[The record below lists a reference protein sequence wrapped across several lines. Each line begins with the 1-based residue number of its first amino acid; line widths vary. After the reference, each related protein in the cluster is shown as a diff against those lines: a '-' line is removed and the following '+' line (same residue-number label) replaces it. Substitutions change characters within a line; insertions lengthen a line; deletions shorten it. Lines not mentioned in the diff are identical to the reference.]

1 MRELK
6 VLWKAWI
13 TTLQTRLE
21 YRVDLALGLAGALG
35 MQVSGLCLMWVVL
48 THHGGDLAG
57 WKPAEIGVLF
67 GLTAMI
73 QGCSELFFNHVWWT
87 PTYIVRGQ
95 FDRLLVYPVRALP
108 FFLMTC
114 PELHAIG
121 NIGGG
126 LAVLCYSGHLAGLSP
141 WGLLGLPLWLAC
153 GCLVHTSV
161 LVLAS
166 TVVVKVKGSYNQLFW
181 LTNTLLQNSRYPLS
195 IYPGAVQAVLLVLVP
210 FGLACFVPV
219 SALTGRLPWALA
231 LGAPPVAAAIM
242 VSLAWWA
249 WEKAFQGYESTGS

>member
-1 MRELK
+1 
-6 VLWKAWI
+6 
-13 TTLQTRLE
+13 
-21 YRVDLALGLAGALG
+21 
-35 MQVSGLCLMWVVL
+35 
-48 THHGGDLAG
+48 
-57 WKPAEIGVLF
+57 
-67 GLTAMI
+67 
-73 QGCSELFFNHVWWT
+73 
-87 PTYIVRGQ
+87 
-95 FDRLLVYPVRALP
+95 
-108 FFLMTC
+108 
-114 PELHAIG
+114 
-121 NIGGG
+121 
-126 LAVLCYSGHLAGLSP
+126 VLCYSGHLAGLSP

>member
-1 MRELK
+1 MREPRI
-6 VLWKAWI
+6 LWKAWI

-35 MQVSGLCLMWVVL
+35 MQAAGLGMLWVVL
-48 THHGGDLAG
+48 SRHGGDLAG
-57 WKPAEIGVLF
+57 WKPVEIGVLF

-73 QGCSELFFNHVWWT
+73 QGVSELFFNHVWWT

-108 FFLMTC
+108 FFLVTC
-114 PELHAIG
+114 PELHALG

-126 LAVLCYSGHLAGLSP
+126 LLLVLAFGHAAALSP
-141 WGLLGLPLWLAC
+141 WGLLGLPLWVVC
-153 GCLVHTSV
+153 GSLVHTAV

-166 TVVVKVKGSYNQLFW
+166 TVVVRVKGSYNQLFW

-195 IYPGAVQAVLLVLVP
+195 IYPAVVQGLLLVLVP
-210 FGLACFVPV
+210 FGLASFVPV
-219 SALTGRLPWALA
+219 SALSGRLPLALA
-231 LGAPPVAAAIM
+231 LLAPPLAAAVM
-242 VSLAWWA
+242 VGLAWWA
-249 WEKAFQGYESTGS
+249 WDKAFQGYESTGS